1 MIHTSA
7 MLIRPFTYHSPVL
20 LLLIALL
27 SAGCTS
33 YVKKDNLPCPLT
45 SDRCLQN
52 VKVVT
57 VPLPVI
63 ASSPNE
69 GITVGALSA
78 FLIHNKD
85 DEINTL
91 IAPQVNYNKNFG
103 VTATLYSAFYPVP
116 GINIESNFSQSTKVN
131 YDYEVRFKDT
141 SRLDKKLELNA
152 FVFAWADG
160 SARFFGFQAKSPTQQ
175 ETNYTDQ
182 EAGFNIS
189 AGYQIADNLQF
200 FVGDRFRAVS
210 IHRGAVK
217 SVDFLKEKFT
227 VPGMDGF
234 NAHTPRLSLVY
245 STLDNR
251 DTPTSGRYA
260 RATFE
265 PSFKDLG
272 SSAEYRH
279 YEAEVKGFVPLDDEA
294 KFISVY
300 RLMYNQTL
308 GNDVP
313 FLEQSILGGETTLR
327 GYGRN
332 RFIDN
337 TYFLINLEQRI
348 RLFRWEVFNVK
359 ADWEVAPFVDF
370 GAVMES
376 LDKARSTDFEF
387 NPGVGFRATVR
398 PNIVGRID
406 MGIGRDGPAIF
417 VGLGYPF

>member
-1 MIHTSA
+1 MF
-7 MLIRPFTYHSPVL
+7 IRPLENSSPAL
-20 LLLIALL
+20 TAILLLIAVM

-33 YVKKDNLPCPLT
+33 YVKKDNLPCPLIN
-45 SDRCLQN
+45 DRCQQN
-52 VKVVT
+52 VKIVT

-103 VTATLYSAFYPVP
+103 VTTTLYSAFYPAP
-116 GINIESNFSQSTKVN
+116 GQEIEGNFSQSTKVN
-131 YDYEVRFKDT
+131 YDYELRAKDG
-141 SRLDKKLELNA
+141 SQLNKKLELNA
-152 FVFAWADG
+152 FVFTYADG
-160 SARFFGFQAKSPTQQ
+160 SARFFGFQAKSPLQQ

-182 EAGFNIS
+182 EAGFNVS
-189 AGYQIADNLQF
+189 AGYQIANNLQF

-210 IHRGAVK
+210 IHKGAVT
-217 SVDFLKEKFT
+217 SVPFIKEKF
-227 VPGMDGF
+227 VIPGMDGF
-234 NAHTPRLSLVY
+234 TVHTPRLSLVY
-245 STLDNR
+245 STLDSK
-251 DTPTSGRYA
+251 DTPTSGKYA

-265 PSFKDLG
+265 PSLKFLG
-272 SSAEYRH
+272 STAEYRH
-279 YEAEVKGFVPLDDEA
+279 YEAEVKGFVPLDDES
-294 KFISVY
+294 KFITVF

-308 GNDVP
+308 GEDVP

-337 TYFLINLEQRI
+337 TYFLANLEQRI
-348 RLFRWEVFNVK
+348 RLFRWAVFNVT
-359 ADWEVAPFVDF
+359 ADWEIAPFIDF
-370 GAVMES
+370 GAVMDS
-376 LDKARSTDFEF
+376 LDKARSTNFEF
-387 NPGVGFRATVR
+387 NPGIGFRATVR
-398 PNIVGRID
+398 PNIVGRVD